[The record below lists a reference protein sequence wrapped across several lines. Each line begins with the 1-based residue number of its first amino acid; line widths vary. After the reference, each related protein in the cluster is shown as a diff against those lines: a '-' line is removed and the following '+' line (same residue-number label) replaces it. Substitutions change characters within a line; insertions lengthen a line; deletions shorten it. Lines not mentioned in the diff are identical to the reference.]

1 MTLPHPSEVPFTR
14 PASHHMAE
22 PRLWTVR
29 PVRVLDGAESYLN
42 VKYAT
47 PVGWRPLTLDL
58 HVPLDAT
65 GPVPVV
71 VYAHGGSF
79 LGGVKEMGP
88 WAALPRHAIAVASL
102 DYRLAGE
109 ARYPEPVEDV
119 LAAIRWVRVHAHR
132 YGLDATRIAGWGSS
146 AGGYLMALAALTHRI
161 GRPVGDHPAVS
172 ARLSAV
178 VLHYP
183 VTDFSRIVD
192 DAFEPTRE
200 GLRNMVDVG
209 SQFFGFPLASR
220 RDVVAGAA
228 VSRAVAAAS
237 RVPPFRISHG
247 DADRRCGLGQSR
259 RLHEAVLSAGGEST
273 LEVIPGADHATAVFS
288 SPEVVH
294 PAVEFLRDTWS
305 SEREGVA
312 R

>member
-1 MTLPHPSEVPFTR
+1 MTLPHPSDVAFVR
-14 PASHHMAE
+14 PASHHMAD

-29 PVRVLDGAESYLN
+29 PVRILDDAESYLN
-42 VKYAT
+42 VKYAI

-58 HVPLDAT
+58 HVPLGAT

-88 WAALPRHAIAVASL
+88 WASLPRHGIAVASV

-132 YGLDATRIAGWGSS
+132 YGLDPARVAGWGSS
-146 AGGYLMALAALTHRI
+146 AGGYLMGLAALTDRI

-183 VTDFSRIVD
+183 VTDFSTITE
-192 DAFEPTRE
+192 DAFEPTE
-200 GLRNMVDVG
+200 AGLRNMVDVG
-209 SQFFGFPLASR
+209 SQFFGFPLAAR
-220 RDVVAGAA
+220 PGVVAGAA

-259 RLHEAVLSAGGEST
+259 RLHEAVLAAGGRST
-273 LEVIPGADHATAVFS
+273 LEVVPGADHATAVFS
-288 SPEVVH
+288 SPEVVG
-294 PAVEFLRDTWS
+294 PAVGFLRGAF
-305 SEREGVA
+305 ELEGVA
-312 R
+312 T